1 VGKQIHSQ
9 ERRRHERYPCE
20 FIAAC
25 GPATGSEEQVLEGKV
40 VEISR
45 GGLLVAV
52 GRRFEAGAILRVRV
66 TRQVGGSMT
75 TLLARVVHVRP
86 EQDGEWL
93 LGCRLAKDF
102 DEVDLQALLRDPRF
116 NSAHD

>member
-1 VGKQIHSQ
+1 MALTLFSLSRSFAPRPGMSHTFLASAYFGTFPRGRRVVGNQIDIR

-20 FIAAC
+20 LIAAC
-25 GPATGSEEQVLEGKV
+25 GPATGSEEQVWEGKV

-66 TRQVGGSMT
+66 T
-75 TLLARVVHVRP
+75 
-86 EQDGEWL
+86 
-93 LGCRLAKDF
+93 
-102 DEVDLQALLRDPRF
+102 
-116 NSAHD
+116 